1 MALSAWQT
9 WPWQSS
15 ICVMAI
21 NFISIRFKLFSC
33 LVLTIFSASY
43 TNAGGGGGFW
53 FRLSAWKCSSVVAL
67 FFFQVQF
74 KWKNAQKTTSKVSGE
89 VRSSAA
95 THQSNEWN
103 YEWAGKLTDYTSRV
117 SSRSAW
123 MTMPISWI
131 SIYSRLRSEGHQTY
145 IGLPRH

>member
-67 FFFQVQF
+67 FFFF
-74 KWKNAQKTTSKVSGE
+74 KYN
-89 VRSSAA
+89 
-95 THQSNEWN
+95 SNEKTHKKQHQKSVVKFAQVRQLIKVTNGIMNELANWRIVRVE
-103 YEWAGKLTDYTSRV
+103 YLLDLREWQCRFLESLFIVGYDLKVTRLT
-117 SSRSAW
+117 
-123 MTMPISWI
+123 
-131 SIYSRLRSEGHQTY
+131 
-145 IGLPRH
+145 